1 MNNTKYIAIGFPI
14 LSRDIF
20 KKVLRPLE
28 NSCFKPNGGLW
39 SSTYISNIYNISS
52 WYTYLLEENRETALF
67 KDINNACIFTLK
79 ENAKIIDID
88 NFDTLFYLT
97 KKYPSYHHLLNYFQ
111 DISEDNLIFDFEKL
125 SKDYDG
131 VHVNPNNPKLFKTKI
146 FNSWCVE
153 TLLLFNLDCIKE
165 YQTVKIE
172 ADPYSYNTIPYI
184 KEISNPKQIAN
195 NSSYY
200 LELDSLAKKLF
211 QKELLINKNA
221 NFKDY
226 DNYFE
231 TLIMIANK
239 IIYTLSVEE
248 DNLCQ
253 KIIEFHSKEGLNI
266 KKESLIRNIVLNL
279 VADYLDSD
287 IERIKTLPKSKIK
300 VPKSYTI
307 I

>member
-1 MNNTKYIAIGFPI
+1 M
-14 LSRDIF
+14 
-20 KKVLRPLE
+20 
-28 NSCFKPNGGLW
+28 
-39 SSTYISNIYNISS
+39 
-52 WYTYLLEENRETALF
+52 
-67 KDINNACIFTLK
+67 FTLK
-79 ENAKIIDID
+79 ENAKIIDI
-88 NFDTLFYLT
+88 NSFDTLLYLV
-97 KKYPSYHHLLNYFQ
+97 KKYPSYHHLLNYYQ
-111 DISEDNLIFDFEKL
+111 DICEDNLIFDFESL

-131 VHVNPNNPKLFKTKI
+131 IYVNPNNPRLLKTKI

-184 KEISNPKQIAN
+184 KEISSPKQIAD

-200 LELDSLAKKLF
+200 LKLYRLAKNLF
-211 QKELLINKNA
+211 QKELLISKNIK
-221 NFKDY
+221 FKDY

-231 TLIMIANK
+231 TLITIANK
-239 IIYTLSVEE
+239 IIYTLSIEE
-248 DNLCQ
+248 NNLCQ
-253 KIIEFHSKEGLNI
+253 KIIELHSQEGLNI

-287 IERIKTLPKSKIK
+287 IERIKNLPKSKIK
-300 VPKSYTI
+300 VPKSYAI